1 MALTKVSYSMIAG
14 AEVNVIDYGADP
26 TGTTDSTT
34 AIQAAIDYA
43 CSLVQAS
50 PDGIGDQVNGANVVL
65 RGVFNITQPLIINK
79 SNVWLVGQG
88 GATIMVGFT
97 SSAGYNGA
105 KPALIVGTG
114 TLWQTSGSIGST
126 TKYNQISGIIFKRDR
141 RVTGN
146 LPYIGILF
154 SGTRNATIRNCL
166 VETAFCGMYLENTS
180 EFYSDQFSCIGST
193 YGIVMDNRGN
203 RSAANSVLN
212 VANTDND
219 VSSNKIDMATVY
231 YAQHT
236 GVLAIN
242 TGSTDFNGMTL
253 GRFADNPS
261 VSSPGLGF
269 PVDAVGF
276 HVWGANVKWT
286 RAMNLDS
293 FVFEP
298 TPSQSKNCIRIESTT
313 QDNPVIGVT
322 MNNMHVQTYAADPV
336 NAILTTLLRVVQ
348 SGNGDVHN
356 ILLSNSGFTYQ
367 SAGRYTG
374 TMVDVI
380 GNTGVRFEN
389 CYPASAF
396 VLSNLGYY
404 GNFSPIEVVEHT
416 NIDAFPP
423 TGWAAVGTTTGCSK
437 VGGSS
442 GVVPY
447 LQFTGDAGAMY
458 IEKSFDLLQE
468 FPQIK
473 SVFISFLALGNADL
487 WCVARVNGQ
496 ADTDSNIVNG
506 TNQGRYGQAIVPN
519 SVNLNGYRRL
529 VFCFNP
535 FSAAYGFNTVRFQ
548 IGRGADADPSTLLR
562 IQDIRVGYFIGDPV
576 PYNPF
581 S

>member
-1 MALTKVSYSMIAG
+1 MPLTKVSYSMISG
-14 AEVNVIDYGADP
+14 AEVNVLDYGADP

-34 AIQAAIDYA
+34 AIQAAINYA
-43 CSLVQAS
+43 CSLVQSS
-50 PDGIGDQVNGANVVL
+50 PDGIGDPVNGANVVL
-65 RGVFNITQPLIINK
+65 KGVFNITQPLVINDG
-79 SNVWLVGQG
+79 NVCLVGQG

-97 SSAGYNGA
+97 SNTGYNGA

-114 TLWQTSGSIGST
+114 TLWQTSGSIGAS

-146 LPYIGILF
+146 LPYIGILV
-154 SGTRNATIRNCL
+154 SGTRNATVRNCL
-166 VETAFCGMYLENTS
+166 VETAFCGLYLENSS

-203 RSAANSVLN
+203 RIAANSVLN

-231 YAQHT
+231 YSQHT

-242 TGSTDFNGMTL
+242 TGSTDFNGMTV
-253 GRFADNPS
+253 GIFSDNPS

-269 PVDAVGF
+269 PTDAVGF
-276 HVWGANVKWT
+276 HVWGANSKWT

-293 FVFEP
+293 FVFEA
-298 TPSQSKNCIRIESTT
+298 SQSQVKNCIRIESTT
-313 QDNPVIGVT
+313 QNNPVIGVT
-322 MNNMHVQTYAADPV
+322 MNNMHVQTYAADPE
-336 NAILTTLLRVVQ
+336 NNILTTLLRVVQ
-348 SGNGDVHN
+348 SGSGDVHN

-367 SAGRYTG
+367 SAGRFTG
-374 TMVDVI
+374 MLVDVI
-380 GNTGVRFEN
+380 GNTGVRLEN
-389 CYPASAF
+389 CYPASAY

-416 NIDAFPP
+416 DIDAFPP
-423 TGWAAVGTTTGCSK
+423 TGWTAHGTTTGCSK

-447 LQFTGDAGAMY
+447 LEFTGDAGAMY
-458 IEKSFDLLQE
+458 IQKSFDLLQDV
-468 FPQIK
+468 PQIK
-473 SVFISFLALGNADL
+473 SVFISFLAYGNADL
-487 WCVARVNGQ
+487 WCVARVNG
-496 ADTDSNIVNG
+496 APDTDSNIVDG
-506 TNQGRYGQAIVPN
+506 TNRVRYGQAIVPN
-519 SVNLNGYRRL
+519 TVNVNGYRRL

-535 FSAAYGFNTVRFQ
+535 FTANYPFQSVRFQ
-548 IGRGADADPSTLLR
+548 IGRGADADSNTLVR
-562 IQDIRVGYFIGDPV
+562 IQDIRVGYFVGDVV

>member
-1 MALTKVSYSMIAG
+1 MSLTKATYSMING
-14 AEVNVIDYGADP
+14 AEINVLDYGADP
-26 TGTTDSTT
+26 TGLTDSTN
-34 AIQAAIDYA
+34 AIQAAINYA
-43 CSLVQAS
+43 CSLVQVA
-50 PDGIGDQVNGANVVL
+50 PDGIGDAVNGANVVL
-65 RGVFNITQPLIINK
+65 KGVFNITQPLVINK
-79 SNVWLVGQG
+79 SNVCLIGQG

-97 SSAGYNGA
+97 SNTGYNGA

-114 TLWQTSGSIGST
+114 TLWQTSGSIGAS
-126 TKYNQISGIIFKRDR
+126 TKYNQISNIIFKRDR
-141 RVTGN
+141 RVVGN
-146 LPYIGILF
+146 LGYIGILV
-154 SGTRNATIRNCL
+154 SGTRNVTVRNCL
-166 VETAFCGMYLENTS
+166 VETAFVGLLLENSS
-180 EFYSDQFSCIGST
+180 EFYSDQFNCIGST

-203 RSAANSVLN
+203 RIAANSVLN
-212 VANTDND
+212 VACTDND

-253 GRFADNPS
+253 GLFADNPN
-261 VSSPGLGF
+261 VASPGLGF

-276 HVWGANVKWT
+276 HIWGANVKWT

-298 TPSQSKNCIRIESTT
+298 SPSEIKNCIRIESTT
-313 QDNPVIGVT
+313 QDNPIQGVT
-322 MNNMHVQTYAADPV
+322 MNNMHVQTYAANPV
-336 NAILTTLLRVVQ
+336 GGILTTLLRVVQ

-374 TMVDVI
+374 TMCDVI
-380 GNTGVRFEN
+380 GLAGVRFEN

-396 VLSNLGYY
+396 VLSNLGQY
-404 GNFSPIEVVEHT
+404 GNLDPLEVVEHT
-416 NIDAFPP
+416 DIDAFPP
-423 TGWAAVGTTTGCSK
+423 TGWTAVGTTTGCTK

-458 IEKSFDLLQE
+458 IQKSFDLLKYV
-468 FPQIK
+468 PQMK
-473 SVFISFLALGNADL
+473 SVFISFLAFGDAEL
-487 WCVARVNGQ
+487 WCVARVNGA
-496 ADTDSNIVNG
+496 ADTDSNIING

-519 SVNLNGYRRL
+519 TVNVNGYRRL

-535 FSAAYGFNTVRFQ
+535 FSASYGFNTVRFQ
-548 IGRGADADPSTLLR
+548 IGRGANVDPNTLVR
-562 IQDIRVGYFIGDPV
+562 IQDIRVGYFVGDPV